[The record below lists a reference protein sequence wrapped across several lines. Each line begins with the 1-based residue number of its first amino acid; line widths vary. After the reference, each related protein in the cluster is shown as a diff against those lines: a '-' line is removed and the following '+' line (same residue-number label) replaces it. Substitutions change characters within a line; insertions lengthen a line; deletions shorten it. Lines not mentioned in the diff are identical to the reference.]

1 MTLAVSIR
9 PSPCGHIDVAVLRVR
24 SDPTAEDWLAAIR
37 DRSRLGIAM
46 AAMIRM
52 IATTI
57 SNSIS
62 ENPLE
67 SSFIGSAFLHYFDPV
82 TPLVYSTFPAIRDFW
97 KFLP

>member
-1 MTLAVSIR
+1 
-9 PSPCGHIDVAVLRVR
+9 
-24 SDPTAEDWLAAIR
+24 
-37 DRSRLGIAM
+37 M